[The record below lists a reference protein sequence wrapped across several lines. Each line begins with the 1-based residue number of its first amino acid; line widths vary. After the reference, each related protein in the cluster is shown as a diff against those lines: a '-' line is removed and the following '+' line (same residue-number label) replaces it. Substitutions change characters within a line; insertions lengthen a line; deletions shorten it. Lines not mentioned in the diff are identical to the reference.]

1 MVIRLPPMSPNLNA
15 YAEWSVRAIKEEC
28 LARMIFFGEASLS
41 RAIDEFMAHYHEA
54 RNHQGLKNNL
64 IRPCAKD
71 APNDEEVIRR
81 RRLGGTLNY
90 YYRAA
95 S

>member
-1 MVIRLPPMSPNLNA
+1 
-15 YAEWSVRAIKEEC
+15 
-28 LARMIFFGEASLS
+28 MIFFGQASL
-41 RAIDEFMAHYHEA
+41 RHALDEFMAHYHEE

-71 APNDEEVIRR
+71 AANDGEVIRR

-95 S
+95 ALGIRP

>member
-1 MVIRLPPMSPNLNA
+1 VIHHGAHKSRRDT
-15 YAEWSVRAIKEEC
+15 YFC
-28 LARMIFFGEASLS
+28 GGQSLR
-41 RAIDEFMAHYHEA
+41 RAIDEFMAHYHEE
-54 RNHQGLKNNL
+54 RNHQGLKNSL

-71 APNDEEVIRR
+71 APNDRDVTRR

-95 S
+95 A